1 MKFDDVILKRRSIRK
16 YKSDDISDDLVISII
31 KSAIYCPSAH
41 NRQPWKVIIL
51 KDELKDK
58 VAEALLEKNK
68 VLNDLSIP
76 VTAGVIKNAP
86 VLLVVFLDNSDVSKR
101 DNDLLSLGAFIYN
114 ICLKA
119 TDLDLGSLWI
129 ANTSRIKEEISL
141 ITGVQ
146 LECVSTVAIGL
157 SDQNPKLRPRKSINE
172 VLIKNS

>member
-16 YKSDDISDDLVISII
+16 YKSDDISDDLLISII
-31 KSAIYCPSAH
+31 KSAIHSPSAH
-41 NRQPWKVIIL
+41 NRQPWKVMIL

-58 VAEALLEKNK
+58 IAKALIEKNEE
-68 VLNDLSIP
+68 LNDLSIP
-76 VTAGVIKNAP
+76 VTADVIRNAP
-86 VLLVVFLDNSDVSKR
+86 VLLAVFLDDSDVSKR

-129 ANTSRIKEEISL
+129 ANTSRIKEEITL

-157 SDQNPKLRPRKSINE
+157 RNQDPNMRPRKDINE